1 MSERKRKLI
10 AIQSL
15 LLLLAITIF
24 YFVYYYK
31 NIKNQDSELVN
42 NKLIESNEE
51 DTTSNY
57 FEDVEYKGIDVNGNR
72 YVLKS
77 QFASFDEQNPELI
90 NMVNMNAIFYFKNGK
105 ILNIYGDNGK
115 YNNISN
121 DMEFREN
128 VKVIQDTNKIFSDN
142 LDYFNSKRM
151 INIYGNVEGESLDGT
166 FESDVLELDIEKQ
179 TVNFLMNNREQVKI
193 NLNKWKKDL
202 E

>member
-42 NKLIESNEE
+42 SKLIESNEK

-90 NMVNMNAIFYFKNGK
+90 NMVNMNAIFYFKLRNRDNEKISNSFAGQKGK
-105 ILNIYGDNGK
+105 I
-115 YNNISN
+115 S
-121 DMEFREN
+121 
-128 VKVIQDTNKIFSDN
+128 T
-142 LDYFNSKRM
+142 
-151 INIYGNVEGESLDGT
+151 
-166 FESDVLELDIEKQ
+166 
-179 TVNFLMNNREQVKI
+179 
-193 NLNKWKKDL
+193 
-202 E
+202 

>member
-1 MSERKRKLI
+1 MSKRKRKLI
-10 AIQSL
+10 AIQSFL
-15 LLLLAITIF
+15 FLLAITIF

-151 INIYGNVEGESLDGT
+151 INVYGNVEGESLDGT
-166 FESDVLELDIEKQ
+166 FESDVLELDLEKQ
-179 TVNFLMNNREQVKI
+179 SVNFLMNNSEQVKI
-193 NLNKWKKDL
+193 NLNK
-202 E
+202 

>member
-42 NKLIESNEE
+42 SKLIESNEK

-193 NLNKWKKDL
+193 NLNK
-202 E
+202 

>member
-42 NKLIESNEE
+42 SKLIESNEK